1 MQEQGEVVVGQS
13 VVLTD
18 EEQVA
23 FARLFGSFPYSGGLG
38 VASVRPKTIAD
49 ALETVE
55 MLSAR
60 VRLAAEKAET
70 VRAEHEQL
78 KNDVE
83 GMRRVLGIE
92 S

>member
-13 VVLTD
+13 AVLTD

-55 MLSAR
+55 ALASR
-60 VRLAAEKAET
+60 VRDAASRSADAQQELET
-70 VRAEHEQL
+70 LRR
-78 KNDVE
+78 DVE
-83 GMRRVLGIE
+83 GMRRVLGIG